1 MVRVERHHPLSGTRF
16 EPNWL
21 IGTSFDESGTEST
34 GQGLIPKFLFWMRE
48 TVEVKEFFSGK
59 KSVRFCLWEVFWILT
74 KFPCPCLGVI
84 HRLHDHLSLR
94 GGMRGESPWA
104 EWGWGKGA
112 VGAADDGF
120 FQVDLVKEMVEK
132 EG

>member
-1 MVRVERHHPLSGTRF
+1 MGRVERHHPLSGTRF

-21 IGTSFDESGTEST
+21 IGTSFDESGAESS
-34 GQGLIPKFLFWMRE
+34 GQSLIPKFLFWVRE

-74 KFPCPCLGVI
+74 KFPCPSLCVI

-94 GGMRGESPWA
+94 SGVGGESTRA
-104 EWGWGKGA
+104 EWGGGEGA
-112 VGAADDGF
+112 IRSADDGLF
-120 FQVDLVKEMVEK
+120 
-132 EG
+132 